1 MGKQQLLKNLQKV
14 YCRIQ
19 PSALHGVGV
28 FAIRRIPKG
37 INPLEVPIPT
47 ELAELTDADVRAL
60 PPGIRRMIKQY
71 AANQDGRYVLPTLG
85 FNLVELEYF
94 VNHSTKPNM
103 VFDDEAGCYRTGR
116 IIARGE
122 ELTGDYK
129 RFAPRMP
136 GIK

>member
-1 MGKQQLLKNLQKV
+1 M
-14 YCRIQ
+14 
-19 PSALHGVGV
+19 GV

-47 ELAELTDADVRAL
+47 KLVALTLADVRPL
-60 PPGIRRMIKQY
+60 PPGIRQMIRQY
-71 AANQDGRYVLPTLG
+71 AANQDGRYILPTLG
-85 FNLVELEYF
+85 FNLPELEYF
-94 VNHSTKPNM
+94 VNHSPKPNM
-103 VFDDEAGCYRTGR
+103 IFDDEAGCYRTGR